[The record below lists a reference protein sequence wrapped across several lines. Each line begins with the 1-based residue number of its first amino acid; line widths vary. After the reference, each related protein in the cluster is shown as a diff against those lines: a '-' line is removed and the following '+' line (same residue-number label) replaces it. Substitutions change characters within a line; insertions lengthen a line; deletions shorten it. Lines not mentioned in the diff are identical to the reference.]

1 MWDEGRPATHEDRG
15 RAILYFGTP
24 SYRQVCPAS
33 QSHPHTGRYAPRLNL
48 NCLKSQ
54 LPQSPSRPPPKLI

>member
-15 RAILYFGTP
+15 RAILY
-24 SYRQVCPAS
+24 SA
-33 QSHPHTGRYAPRLNL
+33 HPHTGRYAPRLNL

-54 LPQSPSRPPPKLI
+54 LPQSPSRHPPKLI